1 MQREV
6 IEVPGISE
14 VSRARGVPIS
24 AAIRANGM
32 IFVSGTPP
40 IDAARGT
47 FVRDSIAAQTER
59 CLKNLQHVLETA
71 GSSLAKVCMV
81 RIYASGDHYRAINE
95 VYARFFPADPPA
107 RTFVPVG
114 DWPLDFDIEIDCIAV
129 G

>member
-14 VSRARGVPIS
+14 VSRARKVPIS
-24 AAIRANGM
+24 AAVRANGM

-40 IDAARGT
+40 IDPATGA

-59 CLKNLQHVLETA
+59 CLRNLQHVLETA
-71 GSSLAKVCMV
+71 GSSLDRVCMV
-81 RIYASGDHYRAINE
+81 RIYANGDHYGVINE
-95 VYARFFPADPPA
+95 VYARFFPADAPA

-114 DWPLDFDIEIDCIAV
+114 DWPLDFDLEIDCIALA
-129 G
+129 

>member
-40 IDAARGT
+40 IDPALGT

-95 VYARFFPADPPA
+95 AYARFFPADPPA

-114 DWPLDFDIEIDCIAV
+114 DWPLDFDIEIDCIALA
-129 G
+129 